1 MSDRFTETI
10 DPLALASKGRSIEG
24 EIALVEL
31 HRVLPLLRSDAGE
44 VRFSLIF
51 NTDEAG
57 IPRIQGKV
65 QATLCLQ
72 CQRCMEDMD
81 FTVASKVRLGIVT
94 SRAEAEQ
101 LPDNYEPLVCNEETT
116 IVSILEDELILALP
130 IVAMHK
136 IEDCP
141 MGDRVS
147 TQEDRDIEKN
157 DVTAGRKNPFAV
169 LARLKTTEPEDTT
182 ETE

>member
-24 EIALVEL
+24 KIALAEL
-31 HRVLPLLRSDAGE
+31 RRVLPLLRSDAGE
-44 VRFSLIF
+44 VEFSLSF
-51 NTDEAG
+51 NMDEAG
-57 IPRIQGKV
+57 IPRIQGRV
-65 QATLCLQ
+65 QATLMLQ
-72 CQRCMEDMD
+72 CQRCMEEME
-81 FTVASKVRLGIVT
+81 FSVSSKVRLGIVA
-94 SRAEAEQ
+94 SRAAAEH
-101 LPDNYEPLVCNEETT
+101 LPENYEPLVCDEETT

-141 MGDRVS
+141 MGDAYPA
-147 TQEDRDIEKN
+147 QKDRETEID
-157 DVTAGRKNPFAV
+157 DVDVGRKNPFAA
-169 LARLKTTEPEDTT
+169 LAQLKSAESEDTT